1 MFYVCMY
8 NIDVWL
14 DISIYACGITLGH
27 YAKLCVINLVALL
40 LIYFITHTHKFLS
53 KTKWLVMD
61 FIQIYTTNCIPFAF
75 DKSLAA
81 DWAGFCVLT
90 LCFLDIEFISILKS
104 QTRSENGRQ
113 SLILYSK

>member
-40 LIYFITHTHKFLS
+40 LIYFITHTHKFYHLGVVAVIAS
-53 KTKWLVMD
+53 DQYKKMV
-61 FIQIYTTNCIPFAF
+61 
-75 DKSLAA
+75 
-81 DWAGFCVLT
+81 FCVVKGSGYFSSAHRKCL
-90 LCFLDIEFISILKS
+90 
-104 QTRSENGRQ
+104 
-113 SLILYSK
+113 